1 MNNNQKNLLS
11 FAQGMYKG
19 EDGKELYNK
28 YLVDIKEVTP
38 QDIFLIQ
45 NKQLEMGI
53 SPKELLPTVDKLI
66 HIFYLSLS
74 VYEWEHP
81 EKGSFLFYLMEENQG
96 LIARLESLKDFIK
109 KQNYEE
115 DYTQIQKILQELLE
129 YNHHLQKLEN
139 ILFPYMQKKKERFDG
154 LKIMWTLHD
163 EMRARLKMLSSVEKG
178 SMDEQK
184 FYVEIGK
191 LFFELYGLVQKQELI
206 MFPAATEILDK
217 EDFEMM
223 HVQSFDFEFPF
234 IDRPAKPEISLRDLI
249 SKNTSGGNDMIQ
261 METGNLTF
269 EQVEWMMNTLPVDVT
284 FVDANDKVA
293 FFSKPKDRIFPR
305 SVAVIGRD
313 VRNCHPHESVHV
325 VEKIIDD
332 FKSGKKNQESFWLK
346 MKGMYILIQYFAVR
360 NEEGIYL
367 GTLEVGQEISGIQ
380 AIEGEKRLLEE

>member
-1 MNNNQKNLLS
+1 MNNKQKNILK
-11 FAQGMYKG
+11 FAQGMYKK

-28 YLVDIKEVTP
+28 YLADIKEVTP

-66 HIFYLSLS
+66 HIFYSSLG

-81 EKGSFLFYLMEENQG
+81 DNGTFLFYLMQENKG
-96 LIARLESLKDFIK
+96 LIARLESLKEFIK
-109 KQNYEE
+109 NQNYEE
-115 DYTQIQKILQELLE
+115 DYVQMQLILKEFLK
-129 YNHHLQKLEN
+129 YNHHLLKLEN

-163 EMRARLKMLSSVEKG
+163 EMRTRLKMLSSVEKG
-178 SMDEQK
+178 SIDEQK

-206 MFPAATEILDK
+206 MFPTATEILDK

-223 HVQSFDFEFPF
+223 HVQSFDYEFPF
-234 IDRPAKPEISLRDLI
+234 IERPMKPEISLRDLI
-249 SKNTSGGNDMIQ
+249 GKNTSGGNDMIQ

-332 FKSGKKNQESFWLK
+332 FKNGKKNQESFWLK

-360 NEEGIYL
+360 NEEGKYL

>member
-1 MNNNQKNLLS
+1 MNNKQENILK
-11 FAQGMYKG
+11 FAQGMYKK

-28 YLVDIKEVTP
+28 YLVDIKAVTP

-66 HIFYLSLS
+66 HIFYSSLS
-74 VYEWEHP
+74 VYEWKHP
-81 EKGSFLFYLMEENQG
+81 EKGTFLFYLMEENKG
-96 LIARLESLKDFIK
+96 LIVRLESLKGFIK
-109 KQNYEE
+109 KQNYKE
-115 DYTQIQKILQELLE
+115 DYAQMQIILQELLE

-163 EMRARLKMLSSVEKG
+163 EMRTRLKMLSSAEKG

-234 IDRPAKPEISLRDLI
+234 IDPPAKPEISLRDLI
-249 SKNTSGGNDMIQ
+249 GKNASGGNDMIQ

-360 NEEGIYL
+360 NEEGKYL